1 MQWLGIKPFLIAIH
15 ACIYHLEADD
25 TNAVG
30 KKDDGM
36 QYRPEVKGIV
46 LALCCLVMVSQDEKR
61 QCAGPFSSAYS
72 FDFCSQDRP
81 VNSFFLAALS
91 LEGWHEVDVQ
101 DLWILP
107 CCILLRCS
115 AAHQP
120 YLTVTGL
127 DPCQVLWKCLYC
139 KIPSCEI
146 PEEMTQPPCSPFFS
160 ENICKKKIIIIMQI
174 LYLFGH
180 FNIFYVNQNGK
191 SHWLETFHLYEL
203 IP

>member
-1 MQWLGIKPFLIAIH
+1 MTQTQLERKTTACSIGQRWKVSCWL
-15 ACIYHLEADD
+15 C
-25 TNAVG
+25 AVWLWFP
-30 KKDDGM
+30 KMRKD
-36 QYRPEVKGIV
+36 
-46 LALCCLVMVSQDEKR
+46 S
-61 QCAGPFSSAYS
+61 PFSSAYS

-146 PEEMTQPPCSPFFS
+146 PEEMTQTLAVPSFLKTS
-160 ENICKKKIIIIMQI
+160 AKNIYILMHI

-180 FNIFYVNQNGK
+180 FNIFYVNQNAK

>member
-1 MQWLGIKPFLIAIH
+1 MMCMQWLGIKPFLIAIH

-101 DLWILP
+101 DL
-107 CCILLRCS
+107 
-115 AAHQP
+115 
-120 YLTVTGL
+120 
-127 DPCQVLWKCLYC
+127 
-139 KIPSCEI
+139 
-146 PEEMTQPPCSPFFS
+146 
-160 ENICKKKIIIIMQI
+160 
-174 LYLFGH
+174 
-180 FNIFYVNQNGK
+180 
-191 SHWLETFHLYEL
+191 
-203 IP
+203 